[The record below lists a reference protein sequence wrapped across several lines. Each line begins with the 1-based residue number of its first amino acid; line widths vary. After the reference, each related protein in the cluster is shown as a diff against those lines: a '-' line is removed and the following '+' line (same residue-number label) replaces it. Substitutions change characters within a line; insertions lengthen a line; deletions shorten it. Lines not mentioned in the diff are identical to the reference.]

1 MSAADHLQEE
11 VRMKRRTFM
20 LSMAAIAAMP
30 GMAVAQA
37 YPTKLIRIINPF
49 PAGGTTEILGRIVGQ
64 GLQVQLG
71 QSVIIETKAGAGGNI
86 GLEMTARSAPDGY
99 TIAMYP
105 ISSVMAPS
113 IYKNLAYDPLKDLIP
128 IALVGKM
135 PSLLVVHPSKPFK
148 TVADVIQFAR
158 ANPGKLNYSSAG
170 IGTSPHLFMELF
182 LHMTGV
188 SMNHVPYKGAGP
200 SLVDQVGGQ
209 VDIGFQ
215 TATAVLGYIQ
225 QGQLRA
231 LATTTVERFEPL
243 PTLPS
248 IAKSGVPGFDASAW
262 FGMVAPARTPK
273 PIIDRLN
280 AETMKALT
288 APSGSKRLGE
298 LGVMVSMNSA
308 DEFGK
313 FMEAEAV
320 KWAKVAKSANIKAE

>member
-1 MSAADHLQEE
+1 
-11 VRMKRRTFM
+11 MKRSTLM
-20 LSMAAIAAMP
+20 LLMGALAALP
-30 GMAVAQA
+30 GLALAQA

-64 GLQVQLG
+64 GLQATLG
-71 QSVIIETKAGAGGNI
+71 QSVIIDTRAGAGGNI
-86 GLEMTARSAPDGY
+86 GLELTARSAPDGY

-113 IYKNLAYDPLKDLIP
+113 IYKNLSYDPLKDLVP

-148 TVADVIQFAR
+148 SVAEVVRYAR
-158 ANPGKLNYSSAG
+158 ENPGKLNYSSAG

-182 LHMTGV
+182 LHLTGV

-200 SLVDQVGGQ
+200 ALVDQVGGQ

-231 LATTTVERFEPL
+231 LATSTVERFDPL
-243 PTLPS
+243 PNLPS
-248 IAKSGVPGFDASAW
+248 VAKSGVPDFDASAW

-273 PIIDRLN
+273 PVIDRLN
-280 AETMKALT
+280 AETMKVLK
-288 APSGSKRLGE
+288 APAAAKRLDE
-298 LGVMVSMNSA
+298 LGVMVSMNTPE
-308 DEFGK
+308 EFGR
-313 FMEAEAV
+313 FMQEEAV
-320 KWAKVAKSANIKAE
+320 KWAKVAKLANIKAE